1 MSTNMETLDAVR
13 DVVVDTLGIQDRRR
27 LLDAKTTLFGSLPEL
42 DSYGVLTLA
51 MALETRFA
59 FQIDDSE
66 FSADVFETLGSLAD
80 FVDQKLSH
88 RQIEAVS

>member
-1 MSTNMETLDAVR
+1 MRTNLETLEIVR
-13 DVVVDTLGIQDRRR
+13 DVIVDTLGIKDRQR
-27 LLDAKTTLFGSLPEL
+27 LLHAHTPLFGSLPEL

-59 FQIDDSE
+59 FRIDDSE

-80 FVDQKLSH
+80 FVDQKRAH
-88 RQIEAVS
+88 RQIDAVA